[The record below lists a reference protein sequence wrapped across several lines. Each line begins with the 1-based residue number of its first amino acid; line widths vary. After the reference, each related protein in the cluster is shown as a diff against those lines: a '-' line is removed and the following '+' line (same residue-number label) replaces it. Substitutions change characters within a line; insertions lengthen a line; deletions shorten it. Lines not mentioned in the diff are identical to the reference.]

1 MSVGRNLQEM
11 ENVVTKGASP
21 AEPMQ
26 KLSTGIAP
34 GQTGNWEDLGGPTPE
49 NYRPDD
55 DSAKLKDPSATL
67 SQVRDVVN
75 AKAAKAEGSG
85 TSATSVKT
93 PGQGGVKEE
102 SELDEED
109 LISEEEVVEEMH
121 DDEDEED
128 DENYPTNG
136 KKKKKAAAGEDEEEV
151 KEDYEVEEEYDIEED
166 VNALLAGEE
175 LSEEFQEKARTIFEA
190 AIRSKVAE
198 IKEELVASYEE
209 TLIEEIET
217 IKSDLVE
224 RVDAYLEYVSDE
236 WIQENSLAVEHGL
249 KTEMTES
256 FLQGMRSLFED
267 HYVTIPE
274 DRYDVIENMVDKLDE
289 MEGKLNEQI
298 QKNVALN
305 RRLAESVADVIFA
318 DVSEGLALSQKD
330 KLASLAESV
339 EFEGEENYREKL
351 VTLRESYFP
360 TRSTSAQVD
369 DSETLSEST
378 DIQNQQP
385 MVTGR
390 MEAYLQ
396 TLGRVAKK

>member
-55 DSAKLKDPSATL
+55 DSAKIKDPSATL

-102 SELDEED
+102 TEADEDED

-121 DDEDEED
+121 ED
-128 DENYPTNG
+128 DDSTHG
-136 KKKKKAAAGEDEEEV
+136 KSKKKKTSKEDAEEGDEE
-151 KEDYEVEEEYDIEED
+151 EVEEEYETEEEFDIEED

-209 TLIEEIET
+209 TLIEEIEA
-217 IKSDLVE
+217 IKTDLVD

-236 WIQENSLAVEHGL
+236 WMQENALAVEHGL

-256 FLQGMRSLFED
+256 FLNGMKQLFED

-274 DRYDVIENMVDKLDE
+274 DRYNVIENMVDKLDE

-318 DVSEGLALSQKD
+318 DVAEGLALSQKD
-330 KLASLAESV
+330 KLASLAENV
-339 EFEGEENYREKL
+339 EFESEANYREKL

-378 DIQNQQP
+378 DTQNQQP

-390 MEAYLQ
+390 MESYLQ
-396 TLGRVAKK
+396 TLGRVAKN